1 MYAAVMDTW
10 FYLLLYTAVMETLFY
25 LVLVY
30 HYARLEVIHQWGC
43 TGEALYGAIGSGQLF
58 GTSD

>member
-1 MYAAVMDTW
+1 MDTW